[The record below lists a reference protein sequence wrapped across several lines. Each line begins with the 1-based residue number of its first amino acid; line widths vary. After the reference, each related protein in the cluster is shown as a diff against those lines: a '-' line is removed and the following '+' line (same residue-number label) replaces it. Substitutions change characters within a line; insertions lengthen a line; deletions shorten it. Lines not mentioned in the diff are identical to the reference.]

1 MSEGMFK
8 KGYVDGWRWIRGTE
22 EPTCVPSHPEERELG
37 DPYLASLT
45 RAIRDA
51 GAARTPPE
59 SEEEAVESWLRRAL
73 RFATRR

>member
-1 MSEGMFK
+1 MSEGLFK

-22 EPTCVPSHPEERELG
+22 EPTCVPSQEQGELS
-37 DPYLASLT
+37 DPYLAGLA

-51 GAARTPPE
+51 GAAPTPPE